1 MGQQTITG
9 TGEACVPPASVEEA
23 LTQVAPTMY
32 EGGKLEHLGIISS
45 SCNWGSGDQD
55 EFLCVPSKELQ
66 DSLSGTTVSPARK
79 AGFLQEGCKKHR
91 ANSRRSLLS
100 FPKMQ
105 RTTFSGRDLR
115 LTICLEIQV

>member
-55 EFLCVPSKELQ
+55 EFLCVPAKELQ
-66 DSLSGTTVSPARK
+66 DSLSGTTASPARK
-79 AGFLQEGCKKHR
+79 AGFLQEGC
-91 ANSRRSLLS
+91 
-100 FPKMQ
+100 
-105 RTTFSGRDLR
+105 
-115 LTICLEIQV
+115 